1 MSGFEE
7 LAPLYDVP
15 ATVTIRL
22 VGGPFDGEDHP
33 FPEAYLPMACP
44 QFECALPFVGL
55 SLADL
60 SGPPQRLQRAV
71 YQGLR
76 DGWGMPS
83 RDDRGRVRFDFW
95 GLR

>member
-22 VGGPFDGEDHP
+22 VGGPFDGEERP
-33 FPEAYLPMACP
+33 FPGAYLSMVCP
-44 QFECALPFVGL
+44 QFECALPFSGF

-60 SGPPQRLQRAV
+60 SGPPQLVRRAV

-76 DGWGMPS
+76 NDWGLLS
-83 RDDRGRVRFDFW
+83 RDDQGRVRFDFW
-95 GLR
+95 GLQ

>member
-1 MSGFEE
+1 MSAFEE

-22 VGGPFDGEDHP
+22 VGGPFDGEERQ
-33 FPEAYLPMACP
+33 FPEAYLSMTRPR
-44 QFECALPFVGL
+44 FECVSPFSGL

-60 SGPPQRLQRAV
+60 SGPPQRTRRAV
-71 YQGLR
+71 YEGLR
-76 DGWGMPS
+76 DGWGLLS

-95 GLR
+95 GLQ